1 MRKEDEEEPSSR
13 KDDDSNSLAV
23 LELVVVVA
31 ADLPMTF
38 AFLAEWKT
46 LLDTLEVRVPLPS
59 TDCRLGEEEELQGGS
74 SHQ

>member
-23 LELVVVVA
+23 LELVVVA